1 MTFNSIE
8 FVLFFISILI
18 FSYSVPLKKRW
29 IIGLAASFLFYALQ
43 GIGALAILIGSTTI
57 DYGIGLYMARSK
69 KTAARKLLL
78 IMSLMMNL
86 SLIFGFKYL
95 NFFNNS
101 LLFAASYLFNIQH
114 TIQIPELITTLGI
127 SFYCFKKI
135 SYIADIYQGT
145 IKPENHFGY
154 FFLYVSHFLEITSG
168 PIDRAK
174 NLLPQL
180 KSPTPFDQDSFRC
193 GLLLALWGFFLK
205 LVIADRLSLYTD
217 AVFNNVYQHHG
228 SSLLVAAYFYSFQ
241 IYCDFAGYTNIA
253 LGCGLM
259 LGLKLAPNFNLPYF
273 SKNISEFWRRWHMS
287 LSFWFRD
294 YLYIPLGGSRVSA
307 LRRYLNLLIV
317 FLLCGLWHGANWTF
331 IVWGGIHGIYLVI
344 ALISK
349 KTLKR
354 IAEWINLPSPI
365 AKLSKIFITF
375 HLVTFAWIFFRANSL
390 EDACYFIF
398 HLFSIS
404 SWPKVFIDVNSM
416 SYGMIGIT
424 ILLLVETWQYQNKL
438 TLKDFFKLP
447 IVLRWSCIYFLIF
460 SIILAGVSVDNA
472 FIYNQF

>member
-1 MTFNSIE
+1 MTFNSIA
-8 FVLFFISILI
+8 FILFFISILI
-18 FSYSVPLKKRW
+18 TNYSLSITKRW
-29 IIGLAASFLFYALQ
+29 TVGLTASFFFYALQ
-43 GIGALAILIGSTTI
+43 GVGALAILIGSTTV
-57 DYGIGLYMARSK
+57 DFGIGLYMARSK
-69 KTAARKLLL
+69 KPATNKLLMM
-78 IMSLMMNL
+78 MSITMNL
-86 SLIFGFKYL
+86 LLIFGFKYL
-95 NFFNNS
+95 YFLNKS
-101 LLFAASYLFNIQH
+101 LFATLNYLFNIH
-114 TIQIPELITTLGI
+114 YSIQIPELIVTVGI

-135 SYIADIYQGT
+135 SYIADIYQGV

-174 NLLPQL
+174 DLLPQL
-180 KSPTPFDQDSFRC
+180 NNPKPFNQTTFRY
-193 GLLLALWGFFLK
+193 GLLITLWGFFLK

-228 SSLLVAAYFYSFQ
+228 PSLLVAAYFYSFQ

-273 SKNISEFWRRWHMS
+273 SKSISEFWRRWHMS

-294 YLYIPLGGSRVSA
+294 YLYIPLGGSRVPA
-307 LRRYLNLLIV
+307 LRQYFNLFIV

-331 IVWGGIHGIYLVI
+331 IVWGGIHGTYLVL
-344 ALISK
+344 ALITK
-349 KTLKR
+349 KIRKR
-354 IAEWINLPSPI
+354 TAEWIKLPPPI
-365 AKLSKIFITF
+365 GAISKIFITF
-375 HLVTFAWIFFRANSL
+375 NLVTFAWIFFRANSL
-390 EDACYFIF
+390 GDACYFIF
-398 HLFSIS
+398 HVFS
-404 SWPKVFIDVNSM
+404 SWPKIFIDVNSM

-424 ILLLVETWQYQNKL
+424 ILLLIETLQYQNKL
-438 TLKDFFKLP
+438 SLKDFFKLP

-460 SIILAGVSVDNA
+460 SIIFAGVSVDNA